1 MPAPTRSTSTA
12 LLVRA
17 FVTCAAFASLS
28 AAVALSVPERARAQ
42 GFLLPTAPDAPPLAI
57 EHHRVAVSIRE
68 RVAETRIDQVF
79 TNQTGTALEASY
91 VFPLPPGASV
101 SGFAMWVG
109 GRRVPGEVLE
119 AVRARRI
126 YEGIVARVRDPG
138 LVEFVGGRL
147 FRARVSAVPAG
158 GSQRIELRFTQTLSY
173 HAGVVHYRYP
183 LRTAGAAPRTRS
195 DMTVSARI
203 VSRTPIRA
211 VYSPSHPVEVSR
223 PDDHHAVVGFEANGV
238 VLDDDFDL
246 YYAVQDRDVGLSLLT
261 HRPGGPNEE
270 DGYFVAMISP
280 RIEAADREIANKEI
294 IFVFDTSG
302 SMAGEKLERAKAALD
317 YMLARLRPGDH
328 FQIVRFATDVEAL
341 FGGTAS
347 VPASRANIDRAR
359 RFASRFVAAG
369 GTALDGG
376 LGAAY
381 ATRSPGGLRAPRM
394 VVFLTDGMPT
404 IGQTDPRAIIDRV
417 GASAETARLFVF
429 GVGDDVNTT
438 FLDQLASRGRG
449 VGDYFR
455 DGREMEG
462 RLSAFYDRVAYPL
475 ITDIALEFPGL
486 DVADV
491 YPRDLGHLYRGGQL
505 FVVGRY
511 RGAGVKAIRLVGQA
525 SHDDRPRVFSYQAE
539 FPEQR
544 SSNDWLP
551 RLWATRK
558 VGHLLDEI
566 RLRGER
572 RGLREEVQRVAQRFG
587 IVTPYTNYLAVAD
600 DEMPPGLAAAAPPS
614 DGSESIDSPA
624 PVSPVSSAPRPAFEG
639 FAEATS
645 DYDYAE
651 AETAAGGSSG
661 GARRGAPA
669 GGAGERGRAI
679 SRRLRAMR
687 EAERAPA
694 GSPSMSSG
702 NTRYVA
708 GRTFRL
714 IRGMWVDVAYRRDM
728 PTLRIRYASPAYFA
742 LLRARPAVARFLVLG
757 ERLTLV
763 APGRRAVVVDPSASA
778 GVSATEVRRFITGGT
793 E

>member
-1 MPAPTRSTSTA
+1 MPSPMRPTSPVLFA
-12 LLVRA
+12 CA
-17 FVTCAAFASLS
+17 FVALS
-28 AAVALSVPERARAQ
+28 AVYALSVPGRARAQ
-42 GFLLPTAPDAPPLAI
+42 GFLLPAAADASPLAI
-57 EHHRVAVSIRE
+57 EHHRVSVTIRE
-68 RVAETRIDQVF
+68 RVAETRVDQVF
-79 TNQTGTALEASY
+79 TNHTGSALEASY

-101 SGFAMWVG
+101 SGFAMWVD

-119 AVRARRI
+119 AGRARHI
-126 YEGIVARVRDPG
+126 YESIVARVRDPG

-147 FRARVSAVPAG
+147 FRARVFPVPPG

-183 LRTAGAAPRTRS
+183 LRTAGAAPRTRA

-203 VSRTPIRA
+203 VSRTPIRS

-223 PDDHHAVVGFEANGV
+223 PDDHHAVVSFEANGV
-238 VLDDDFDL
+238 VLEDDFDL

-261 HRPGGPNEE
+261 HRAGGPDGEDGE

-280 RIEAADREIANKEI
+280 RIVSADREIANKEI
-294 IFVFDTSG
+294 IFVFDTSA
-302 SMAGEKLERAKAALD
+302 SMAGEKLARAKAALD
-317 YMLARLRPGDH
+317 YMLARLGPGDH

-341 FGGTAS
+341 FRETAS
-347 VPASRANIDRAR
+347 VPATPANIDRAR

-376 LGAAY
+376 LDAAY
-381 ATRSPGGLRAPRM
+381 ATRTPGQHAPRI

-404 IGQTDPRAIIDRV
+404 IGETDPRAIIDRV

-438 FLDQLASRGRG
+438 FLDQLAGRGRG

-462 RLSAFYDRVAYPL
+462 RLSAFYDRIAYPL
-475 ITDIALEFPGL
+475 ITDITLEFPGL
-486 DVADV
+486 DVTDV

-511 RGAGVKAIRLVGQA
+511 RGAGAKTLRLVGQV
-525 SHDDRPRVFSYQAE
+525 SREDRPRAFSYQVD
-539 FPEQR
+539 FPEVR
-544 SSNDWLP
+544 RTNDWLP

-587 IVTPYTNYLAVAD
+587 IVTPYTNYLVVAD
-600 DEMPPGLAAAAPPS
+600 DEIPPGLAAAAPPV
-614 DGSESIDSPA
+614 DRSESLDSRA
-624 PVSPVSSAPRPAFEG
+624 PVSPVSPAPLPPFEG

-651 AETAAGGSSG
+651 PETAAGGSDA
-661 GARRGAPA
+661 GARPGAPP

-687 EAERAPA
+687 EAERV
-694 GSPSMSSG
+694 PSVSSG
-702 NTRYVA
+702 GTRYVD

-714 IRGMWVDVAYRRDM
+714 VRGMWVDVAYRRDM
-728 PTLRIRYASPAYFA
+728 PTLRICYASPAYFA
-742 LLRARPAVARFLVLG
+742 LLRVQPALGRLLALG
-757 ERLTLV
+757 ERLTFV
-763 APGRRAVVVDPSASA
+763 APGRRAVVIDASA
-778 GVSATEVRRFITGGT
+778 PGGVSAAEVRRFITGGA